1 MKRLL
6 SSFFLFFF
14 FSINAF
20 AAQVDII
27 LSGEVS
33 SSHSALFKAGDA
45 FNLHFSYSLNSLG
58 TCNGGQGFSDSL
70 YRCTDNLDFVSA
82 TIGDIAFAFPPTK
95 TFPFPASS
103 NSSLLDFENEIPSL
117 HRDQFQGGMKFQD
130 VAQIMFPAIA
140 FYLTD
145 STASFFN
152 GSAKV
157 PNQWVNGDNGDIRRF
172 DGRTATLYSYAT
184 PADPARNGFGPTS
197 LAEITLS
204 PNAVFSPVTPVAPV
218 PLPAAALLFFSSL
231 FGLGG
236 LNIFRKK

>member
-1 MKRLL
+1 MKGLQ
-6 SSFFLFFF
+6 SSFFLCFF

-27 LSGEVS
+27 LTGEVS

-58 TCNGGQGFSDSL
+58 TCNGGRGFGDSI
-70 YRCTDNLDFVSA
+70 YQCTDSVDFASA
-82 TIGDIAFAFPPTK
+82 TIGDIAFAFPASN
-95 TFPFPASS
+95 TFPFPADSS
-103 NSSLLDFENEIPSL
+103 SSRLSFENEISSL
-117 HRDQFQGGMKFQD
+117 HRDQFQGGMKFQN
-130 VAQIMFPAIA
+130 VAQIMFPSIA

-172 DGRTATLYSYAT
+172 DERTAILYSYASAN
-184 PADPARNGFGPTS
+184 PAQGFSPIS
-197 LAEITLS
+197 LAEITIS
-204 PNAVFSPVTPVAPV
+204 PNAVFSPVTPV

-236 LNIFRKK
+236 INIFRKK